1 MVMDRVR
8 LTIDEFHTAVA
19 ELEMADSPDPE
30 YEAEKEEKE
39 KREKAIRRRRKLR
52 RKKRQA
58 GEGEDRREE
67 AKGANISV
75 WNEVLLVGFYFPVIL
90 FYDQKINKDP

>member
-8 LTIDEFHTAVA
+8 LTIDEFHTAEA
-19 ELEMADSPDPE
+19 ELEVADSPDPE

-58 GEGEDRREE
+58 AEGEDREE

-75 WNEVLLVGFYFPVIL
+75 WNEVLLVGFYFSVIL

>member
-8 LTIDEFHTAVA
+8 LTINEFHTAVA
-19 ELEMADSPDPE
+19 ELEVADSPDPE

-39 KREKAIRRRRKLR
+39 KREKELGRRRKLR

-58 GEGEDRREE
+58 AEGEDTREE
-67 AKGANISV
+67 AKGTHISV
-75 WNEVLLVGFYFPVIL
+75 WNEEFLMKMMY
-90 FYDQKINKDP
+90 